1 MSKEIDKEDSRNWKP
16 INFKALHNPF
26 PAEDIEWRVQ
36 SCGEKDK
43 KPWAIVLAYVTSRAI
58 QERLDEICR
67 PENWQLE
74 IKPIEGGYM
83 AGIGIRH
90 DGAWVWKWDGAQKTD
105 IEPLKGGISGAVKRA
120 AVHWGIGRYLYSLK
134 ATFADITDRGD
145 YKGKTKEGTHFK
157 WNPPKLPIW
166 ALPEGQGVVGGL
178 PPSEPEK
185 VAETP
190 SEEATEE
197 DKSIGEVT
205 IDIGACNSLKHLENI
220 YKKYKEI
227 FTDADLTMLKDIV
240 TIRKGELKNV

>member
-1 MSKEIDKEDSRNWKP
+1 MDKENPDNWKP
-16 INFKALHNPF
+16 IDFKALHDPF

-36 SCGEKDK
+36 SCGEKNK

-58 QERLDEICR
+58 QERLDEICK

-74 IKPIEGGYM
+74 IKQIDGGYM
-83 AGIGIRH
+83 AGIGIKH
-90 DGAWVWKWDGAQKTD
+90 DGEWVWKWDGAQKTD

-120 AVHWGIGRYLYSLK
+120 AVHWGIGRYLYALK
-134 ATFADITDRGD
+134 ATFADVTDRGD

-157 WNPPKLPIW
+157 WNPPKLPVW

-190 SEEATEE
+190 PGDATGKTIEEVVADINKCTSFTHLKNIYDKYIQIFEGE
-197 DKSIGEVT
+197 DKTTLIR
-205 IDIGACNSLKHLENI
+205 A
-220 YKKYKEI
+220 
-227 FTDADLTMLKDIV
+227 KDV
-240 TIRKGELKNV
+240 KKGELE

>member
-1 MSKEIDKEDSRNWKP
+1 MDKEDPDNWKP
-16 INFKALHNPF
+16 IDFKALHIPF

-36 SCGEKDK
+36 SCGEKNK

-58 QERLDEICR
+58 QERLDEICK

-83 AGIGIRH
+83 AGIGIRY
-90 DGAWVWKWDGAQKTD
+90 DGEWVWKWDGAQKTD

-166 ALPEGQGVVGGL
+166 ALPEGQDVVGGS

-185 VAETP
+185 AAETP
-190 SEEATEE
+190 PDEATDKTIEE
-197 DKSIGEVT
+197 VVA
-205 IDIGACNSLKHLENI
+205 DINECDNVPHLKNI
-220 YKKYKEI
+220 YKKYADI
-227 FTDADLTMLKDIV
+227 FKGEDRTTLIRATDVK
-240 TIRKGELKNV
+240 KGELQ